1 MLTVRRPQPPLGG
14 GGAALQTS
22 ACSEIRSPGR
32 QDGGRGRR
40 EVSRGGQLR
49 LRRKIIS
56 DQHGDLKL
64 RQRRGVRS
72 EPRRPGRRGGPP
84 GSKAPHGVG
93 RMQQVSGEDS
103 GRPSSVQACR
113 RSPVCLSDTGWTLLG
128 EQHRV
133 GWPGSRPLWSREPG
147 PEISHLP
154 LPTHRFVPSEPG
166 LYLLHDHLFRSSG
179 WSPPGL

>member
-1 MLTVRRPQPPLGG
+1 M
-14 GGAALQTS
+14 ALQTS

-56 DQHGDLKL
+56 DQDMDLKL
-64 RQRRGVRS
+64 RWRRRGIRS
-72 EPRRPGRRGGPP
+72 EPRRPGRRGRPP
-84 GSKAPHGVG
+84 GSKAPHGG
-93 RMQQVSGEDS
+93 RRTQQVGGEDS

-113 RSPVCLSDTGWTLLG
+113 RSPACPSDTGRTLVG
-128 EQHRV
+128 GQHRG
-133 GWPGSRPLWSREPG
+133 GWPGSRPLRSREPG

-166 LYLLHDHLFRSSG
+166 RCFLRDHLFRSSG
-179 WSPPGL
+179 WAPPGL